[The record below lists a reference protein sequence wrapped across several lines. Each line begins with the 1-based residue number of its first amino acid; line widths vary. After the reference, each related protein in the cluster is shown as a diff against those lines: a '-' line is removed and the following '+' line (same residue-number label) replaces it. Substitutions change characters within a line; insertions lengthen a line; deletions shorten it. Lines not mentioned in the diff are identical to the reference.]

1 MITSPEE
8 FRQRLLDIQNSVN
21 VVYTTLPS
29 DEPRFIIDANSR
41 TITIPVEFQFLGVKN
56 DHNAETIYFEI
67 DRYFDDEDLSQHTCV
82 VQFSNKNNSNDG
94 GVYPVTTMD
103 TTSVHGKIIFGW
115 EIKSDATSLVGD
127 IYFSVRFYSINS
139 TDYVFTYN
147 FNTLTAKS
155 VILDTL
161 DVDNQMIIENYP
173 SELDAWL
180 DRMNELEAGTSGKVE
195 EIEAKGQEVLTEI
208 NSVKVS
214 IPEDYSTLSSD
225 VSELKNDLG
234 QVLPK
239 SIELYNLSDKIELG
253 RNSSDLYRADGY
265 VSATKNTSDDDFPL
279 KIKNENFSN
288 LYIQNATNIYKVFF
302 YSDDIWGTGYIS
314 DIEIGIFPVK
324 LDIPQGTNIIG
335 FYSNGEKG
343 SSVSINLNIFYEDSN
358 EHKINNVAY
367 YKRIITSTDDWD
379 SITDNGI
386 YAVVSLPDKISS
398 VFAEHNI
405 ANAGRLTV
413 QNGVASQANA
423 ITQIYTDGL
432 GYSQLY
438 RIGSIINDEYKF
450 DNWVLMFDSKNT
462 PPIDKV
468 SKNTVYY
475 SLGDSI
481 TAGAF
486 STSDG
491 EGHAVNDA
499 DWAYGKQIANSV
511 GCDFHNLAHCGD
523 SLVLGIKEQSLKV
536 GNDATLVTVSG
547 GANDYYL
554 ENNMLGTISDEEGAN
569 TVYGALKAIVHNIA
583 SIAPKARI
591 VLISPMIIKY
601 GSATIDTKWSREYR
615 YSNFNYDELN
625 KAYKDVA
632 DLYNVEY
639 IDGTTNG
646 STNIFNIE
654 SVQFDGVHPSKEYYS
669 TIANWLKSKLF

>member
-1 MITSPEE
+1 MIKKTTHYELSKPDYNETA
-8 FRQRLLDIQNSVN
+8 DIEVVNSN
-21 VVYTTLPS
+21 M
-29 DEPRFIIDANSR
+29 DIIDGA
-41 TITIPVEFQFLGVKN
+41 L
-56 DHNAETIYFEI
+56 Y
-67 DRYFDDEDLSQHTCV
+67 
-82 VQFSNKNNSNDG
+82 
-94 GVYPVTTMD
+94 
-103 TTSVHGKIIFGW
+103 
-115 EIKSDATSLVGD
+115 
-127 IYFSVRFYSINS
+127 
-139 TDYVFTYN
+139 
-147 FNTLTAKS
+147 
-155 VILDTL
+155 
-161 DVDNQMIIENYP
+161 
-173 SELDAWL
+173 
-180 DRMNELEAGTSGKVE
+180 
-195 EIEAKGQEVLTEI
+195 
-208 NSVKVS
+208 
-214 IPEDYSTLSSD
+214 
-225 VSELKNDLG
+225 ELKEDLG
-234 QVLPK
+234 QVLHK

-265 VSATKNTSDDDFPL
+265 VSATKNTSDDDFPF
-279 KIKNENFSN
+279 KIKNENFAN
-288 LYIQNATNIYKVFF
+288 LYIQNASNIFRVYF
-302 YSDDIWGTGYIS
+302 YSDDIWGSGYIS

-335 FYSNGEKG
+335 FYSNGEQG
-343 SSVSINLNIFYEDSN
+343 SSASINLNIFYENSN
-358 EHKINNVAY
+358 ENKINNVAY
-367 YKRIITSTDDWD
+367 YKRIITSADDWD

-386 YAVVSLPDKISS
+386 YAVTSLPDKIAK

-405 ANAGRLTV
+405 SNVGRLTV
-413 QNGVASQANA
+413 QNGVATQANA

-438 RIGSIINDEYKF
+438 RLGSKINDGYTF
-450 DNWVLMFDSKNT
+450 DNWVLMFDSKNA

-499 DWAYGKQIANSV
+499 DWAYGKQIANSI

-523 SLVLGIKEQSLKV
+523 SLVLGIKAQSLKV
-536 GNDATLVTVSG
+536 GGDATLVTVSG

-569 TVYGALKAIVHNIA
+569 TVYGALKAITHNIA
-583 SIAPKARI
+583 SIAPNARI
-591 VLISPMIIKY
+591 VLVSPMIIKY
-601 GSATIDTKWSREYR
+601 GSATRDTKWSREYR

-646 STNIFNIE
+646 TTNIFNIE